1 MNKILNDYSAEL
13 AIVNANFCSTYYPS
27 EIYNFSLESLR
38 IAICNRIKNGNIIK
52 MAQRDIDILVDFI
65 MSINDTKMYIYREAL
80 IKWSEVLHYEV

>member
-1 MNKILNDYSAEL
+1 MNKILSKYSTEL
-13 AIVNANFCSTYYPS
+13 AIVNATFASTYSPS
-27 EIYNFSLESLR
+27 EIYNFSLEALR

-65 MSINDTKMYIYREAL
+65 MSINDTKMFIYREAL